1 MEGLP
6 RPRRFASRAQAR
18 GRLDSFHA
26 FRTELPMTGSLVL
39 RFGEM
44 RLAMV
49 AAGEGLSLAVPPE
62 YEAFLDAGSEAA
74 DCTFEWRI
82 GSVAIPAGAP
92 LVESEI
98 WRAWS
103 HPDGREEIV
112 FFWGGGDPYLSVV
125 FDREFR
131 RARVTRIAQDADPDA
146 LNVAE
151 YPFSEY
157 VASRLLARQGAVEL
171 HASSI
176 VVDGRA
182 YLFVG
187 HSGAGKT
194 TISLVAEAGGAGV
207 LSDDRT
213 IVRIGPDGPVAWGTP
228 WHGTGKRSSPG
239 SAPVDGVFLI
249 RQARENRVE
258 PMKDALAV
266 KELFVRSIQAN
277 VQEGEVTACLATLER
292 LATEFGVQ
300 WLHFTP
306 AVEVLQVI
314 VAAGYANRVAGSVLA
329 PAPRSDS

>member
-1 MEGLP
+1 M
-6 RPRRFASRAQAR
+6 
-18 GRLDSFHA
+18 
-26 FRTELPMTGSLVL
+26 
-39 RFGEM
+39 
-44 RLAMV
+44 
-49 AAGEGLSLAVPPE
+49 AAGDSDLSLAVPPE
-62 YEAFLDAGSEAA
+62 YAAFVDEGDEPA
-74 DCTFEWRI
+74 DCTFEWRL
-82 GSVAIPAGAP
+82 GPVVPPDGVP
-92 LVESEI
+92 LVESAI
-98 WRAWS
+98 WRSWT
-103 HPDGREEIV
+103 HPEGGEEIV

-131 RARVTRIAQDADPDA
+131 HATVTRVEQDADRRA

-157 VASRLLARQGAVEL
+157 VASRLLARRGAVEL

-176 VVDGRA
+176 VVDERA

-194 TISLVAEAGGAGV
+194 TISLLAEAGGASV

-213 IVRIGPDGPVAWGTP
+213 IVRIGPGGPVAWGTP

-239 SAPVDGVFLI
+239 SAPVDGIFLI
-249 RQARENRVE
+249 LQARANRVE
-258 PMKDALAV
+258 PMSPALAV

-277 VQEGEVTACLATLER
+277 VQESEVTACLATLER

-300 WLHFTP
+300 WLHFVP

-314 VAAGYANRVAGSVLA
+314 VAAGYANGGAGSVLA
-329 PAPRSDS
+329 PAPRGDP